1 MFSKIFE
8 NFWDFHQMSHCVK
21 LPTEKC
27 RKIMGNCWK
36 NVGKMLEKVLKNF
49 RKMLRNILQLMVKT
63 GKNF

>member
-36 NVGKMLEKVLKNF
+36 NVGKSLEKL
-49 RKMLRNILQLMVKT
+49 
-63 GKNF
+63 